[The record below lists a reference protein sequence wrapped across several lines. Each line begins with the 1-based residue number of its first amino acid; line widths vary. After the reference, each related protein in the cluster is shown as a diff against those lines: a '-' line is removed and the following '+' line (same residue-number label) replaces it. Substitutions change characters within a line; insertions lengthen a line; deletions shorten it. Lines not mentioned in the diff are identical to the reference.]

1 MSRSGLYKTRRR
13 VSEPG
18 IRAVFAASYQSYGSR
33 RLVTALVNRGVSVG
47 RFKVHSLM
55 RRAGLKPMW
64 KHKFVHTNSNHEL
77 PIADNVLTATSIRA
91 APSKAYVPD
100 ITYIHSHWC

>member
-1 MSRSGLYKTRRR
+1 
-13 VSEPG
+13 
-18 IRAVFAASYQSYGSR
+18 
-33 RLVTALVNRGVSVG
+33 
-47 RFKVHSLM
+47 
-55 RRAGLKPMW
+55 MW